1 MELLIIFM
9 NIKPVLKWVGG
20 KRQLLPEIKKY
31 IPESFNTY
39 IEPFIGGGAVLFEIQ
54 PKKAIINDINNEL
67 TNVYNVIKT
76 NPTQLIEILKSY
88 KNDEIT
94 YYTIRNL
101 DRDNTYDK
109 INDIDKAA
117 RTIYL
122 NRTCFNGLYRV
133 NSKGQNN
140 VPYGKYKNPTI
151 CDKDNINNLSI
162 FLNNNSIEIK
172 NTDFINILN
181 LANENDFVYLDPPYD
196 PLTNTS
202 SFVSYNKNG
211 FDKEDQRRLKE
222 SCDNL
227 TKRKVKFL
235 LSNSSTEFIKELY
248 KDYQIIEIDAKRNI
262 SATTKGRKNVKE
274 VLIKNY

>member
-181 LANENDFVYLDPPYD
+181 LANENDFIYLDPPYD